1 MRVGYDWN
9 EEEPAVNKVV
19 KHHIPVER
27 LPEELRRGFAAGEI
41 VEVEVRGAASDDGG
55 SAPDAAEGE
64 EITLEEWLRRHW
76 AEHGEPPPL
85 PPEEIERRGRL
96 FDRFFGSHAHR
107 NTSIEEAVARIRAL
121 RDEDD

>member
-1 MRVGYDWN
+1 MSR
-9 EEEPAVNKVV
+9 VV
-19 KHHIPVER
+19 KHHVPVER

-41 VEVEVRGAASDDGG
+41 VEVEVRGHASDAGR
-55 SAPDAAEGE
+55 SAHAAPEEEGE
-64 EITLEEWLRRHW
+64 QITLESWLRRHW

-85 PPEEIERRGRL
+85 PPAEVERRGRL
-96 FDRFFGSHAHR
+96 FARFLGSHAHR